1 MLNLALCRRLHGE
14 RRQQRAD
21 GAAARSIGGGDAVS
35 EQKGEPSDSRSTVR
49 RVTRLLAALSAA
61 DSDGLPAAE
70 LARRAELHPATAHR
84 LLVELEREGVTIRR
98 SGNRA
103 WAMGGVVLGWGEA
116 ARRQQSGRS
125 QFHDA
130 LRAIGKATSETVVL
144 TVREGGYGTHT
155 DLVVSPTGLR
165 LVERIGLRL
174 PLTVGA
180 SRRVMLA
187 FLAEAEQQRILSR
200 HVPDGPHRQ
209 WLRSSL
215 DLTKDLGFC
224 VSAGEVT
231 AHSVGIA
238 VPLLTNGVATA
249 SIMVGGPALRMTASD
264 LPSAL
269 EAMTAIIRP
278 SDLLPPLDVERTA
291 EALTAAQELRQQILT
306 ASTDRA

>member
-1 MLNLALCRRLHGE
+1 VKGRN
-14 RRQQRAD
+14 
-21 GAAARSIGGGDAVS
+21 
-35 EQKGEPSDSRSTVR
+35 GEPTDSHNMVR
-49 RVTRLLAALSAA
+49 RITKLLAALSAA

-70 LARRAELHPATAHR
+70 LARRAELPPATAHR
-84 LLVELEREGVTIRR
+84 LLVELEREGVAVRR
-98 SGNRA
+98 AGNRA

-116 ARRQQSGRS
+116 VRRQQSGRS
-125 QFHDA
+125 QFHDV

-155 DLVVSPTGLR
+155 DLVISPTGLR
-165 LVERIGLRL
+165 IVERIGLRL

-187 FLAEAEQQRILSR
+187 FLPEVEQKPILSR
-200 HVPDGPHRQ
+200 HVPGSLHRQ

-231 AHSVGIA
+231 DHSAGIA
-238 VPLLTNGVATA
+238 VPLLTNGIATA
-249 SIMVGGPALRMTASD
+249 SIMVGGPALRMTATE
-264 LPSAL
+264 LRSAL
-269 EAMTAIIRP
+269 EAMTAVIRP
-278 SDLLPPLDVERTA
+278 SDLLPPLDIEKTA

-306 ASTDRA
+306 ASADRA